1 MPAEFLSPEVHDVS
15 VEPVVDPVAPRPD
28 VRVVRRRESRSP
40 FDSLDVV
47 MAEAEEWDAGYR
59 ARPLHP
65 HVGTPPLARS
75 LVIRRPPGM
84 GAFQFVVLSKLRA
97 AQLMRGCRPRVDGMH
112 KATVIAQLEVS
123 EGKVNQAPTESNHA
137 EPLGTINPRGETVG
151 VAS

>member
-28 VRVVRRRESRSP
+28 VQAARRRGSRSP

-47 MAEAEEWDAGYR
+47 LAEAEDWDGDG
-59 ARPLHP
+59 ARRLHP
-65 HVGTPPLARS
+65 QVGTPSLARS

-97 AQLMRGCRPRVDGMH
+97 AQLMRGCRPRIEGTH

-123 EGKVNQAPTESNHA
+123 EGKVNQAPAESNQA
-137 EPLGTINPRGETVG
+137 EPLGTINPRGEKVG

>member
-28 VRVVRRRESRSP
+28 VRAARRRGSRSP

-47 MAEAEEWDAGYR
+47 LAEDEHWDGG

-65 HVGTPPLARS
+65 QVGTPSLARS

-97 AQLMRGCRPRVDGMH
+97 AQLMRGCRPRIDGTH

-123 EGKVNQAPTESNHA
+123 EGKVNQAPPESKQA
-137 EPLGTINPRGETVG
+137 EPLGTINPRGENVG

>member
-28 VRVVRRRESRSP
+28 VRAARRRGSRSP

-47 MAEAEEWDAGYR
+47 LDEAEHWDGDD

-65 HVGTPPLARS
+65 QVGTPSLARS

-97 AQLMRGCRPRVDGMH
+97 AQLMRGCRPRIDGTH

-123 EGKVNQAPTESNHA
+123 EGKVNQSPTESKQA
-137 EPLGTINPRGETVG
+137 EPLGTIDPRGENVG

>member
-28 VRVVRRRESRSP
+28 VRAARRRGSRSP

-47 MAEAEEWDAGYR
+47 LAEDEHWDGDG

-65 HVGTPPLARS
+65 QVGTPSLARS

-97 AQLMRGCRPRVDGMH
+97 AQLMRGCRPRIEGTH
-112 KATVIAQLEVS
+112 KATVLAQLEVS
-123 EGKVNQAPTESNHA
+123 EGKVNQAPTESNQA
-137 EPLGTINPRGETVG
+137 EPLGTINPRGENVG

>member
-28 VRVVRRRESRSP
+28 VRAARRRGSRSP

-47 MAEAEEWDAGYR
+47 LAEDEHWDDG

-65 HVGTPPLARS
+65 QVGTPSLARS

-97 AQLMRGCRPRVDGMH
+97 AQLMRGCRPRIEGTH
-112 KATVIAQLEVS
+112 KATVLAQLEVS
-123 EGKVNQAPTESNHA
+123 EGKVNQAPTESNQA
-137 EPLGTINPRGETVG
+137 EPLGTINPRGENVG

>member
-1 MPAEFLSPEVHDVS
+1 MPAEFLSPEVRDVS
-15 VEPVVDPVAPRPD
+15 AEPVVDPVAPRPD
-28 VRVVRRRESRSP
+28 GRGVRRRESRSP

-47 MAEAEEWDAGYR
+47 LAETEQWDSDYR
-59 ARPLHP
+59 VRPLHP
-65 HVGTPPLARS
+65 NVGTPSLARS

-123 EGKVNQAPTESNHA
+123 EGKVNQSPPESNHA
-137 EPLGTINPRGETVG
+137 EQLGTINPRGENVG
-151 VAS
+151 VA